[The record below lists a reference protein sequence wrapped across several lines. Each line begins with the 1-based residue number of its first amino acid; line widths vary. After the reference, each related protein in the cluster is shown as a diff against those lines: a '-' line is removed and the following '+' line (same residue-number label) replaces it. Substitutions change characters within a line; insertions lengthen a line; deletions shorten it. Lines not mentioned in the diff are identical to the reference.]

1 MYYSSILHRVIKCI
15 RMIRVELL
23 VCPHQ
28 GDEVFGVGEV
38 DDVVRPAGDH
48 VDGFDFVAAYL
59 KRHLLICMDIA
70 LLDQRAT
77 ADNNEK
83 LPF

>member
-15 RMIRVELL
+15 RMVWVKLL
-23 VCPHQ
+23 VCPHK
-28 GDEVFGVGEV
+28 GEEVLGVGQV

-48 VDGFDFVAAYL
+48 MDGFNLVAAHL
-59 KRHLLICMDIA
+59 KRYLFIRVDVA
-70 LLDQRAT
+70 LLNQRAA
-77 ADNNEK
+77 ADHDEK